1 MFSVGLVIAVW
12 GFIAAAIVILV
23 AAVVRIT
30 IRLNRSVALSQ
41 RIRRDAGIV
50 ESQHR
55 LHLKRRP

>member
-1 MFSVGLVIAVW
+1 LVIAVW
-12 GFIAAAIVILV
+12 GFFAAAIVILV